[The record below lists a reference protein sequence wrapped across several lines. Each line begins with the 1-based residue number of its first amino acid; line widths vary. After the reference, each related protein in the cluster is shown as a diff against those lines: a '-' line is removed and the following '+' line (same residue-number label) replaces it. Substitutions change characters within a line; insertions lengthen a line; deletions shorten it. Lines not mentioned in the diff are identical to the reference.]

1 MAGTRTWQDVKSKP
15 QESRGHGQGAPGLAV
30 PRDQLLGHVGL
41 HPSPRVC
48 TQLPQQHPPTPGL
61 VPGVPGPGRLLREPR
76 LGAKP
81 AASWLQPQPVRDL
94 GQALCLSEPQ
104 FSGPGNGGITHL
116 FPGHHLTTQAQAGEG
131 GRRHRWGTAAAMTSS
146 FLGGGCPQRRK
157 QAPTRTEHLLCA
169 GRGSLCSELRAAPE
183 GALAHAPGILR
194 ERAGAGAGGHL

>member
-1 MAGTRTWQDVKSKP
+1 M
-15 QESRGHGQGAPGLAV
+15 

-48 TQLPQQHPPTPGL
+48 TQLPQQHAPTPGL

-131 GRRHRWGTAAAMTSS
+131 GKAAQVGDSCCYD
-146 FLGGGCPQRRK
+146 FLVSGWRVP
-157 QAPTRTEHLLCA
+157 
-169 GRGSLCSELRAAPE
+169 SEKE
-183 GALAHAPGILR
+183 TGADAN
-194 ERAGAGAGGHL
+194 